1 MRLPQH
7 QDANRGRFEVE
18 MTPMIDV
25 VFLLLIYFV
34 CTASFQPLE
43 QALRTP
49 LAVPTGGVS
58 AQPVEVEIDD
68 FEPIVV
74 RAQANDAGQV
84 SWLIGEAAC
93 ANLAQVQATLAAL
106 FEIHS
111 ELPIILDI
119 DGQVPL
125 ADVVGL
131 YDACWLAGY
140 RKIQFATSVP
150 VQPEAAV
157 P

>member
-1 MRLPQH
+1 
-7 QDANRGRFEVE
+7 

-34 CTASFQPLE
+34 CTASFLPLE
-43 QALRTP
+43 ESLLTP
-49 LAVPTGGVS
+49 LAVPTGGAS
-58 AQPVEVEIDD
+58 AQPVDVEIED

-84 SWLIGEAAC
+84 SWLIGEAPC

-106 FEIHS
+106 YEIHS
-111 ELPIILDI
+111 DLPIILDI
-119 DGQVPL
+119 GELVPL
-125 ADVVGL
+125 GDVVGL

-140 RKIQFATSVP
+140 RKIQFATSAP
-150 VQPEAAV
+150 LPSPSAT

>member
-1 MRLPQH
+1 
-7 QDANRGRFEVE
+7 

-43 QALRTP
+43 QSLRTP
-49 LAVPTGGVS
+49 LAIPSGGAG
-58 AQPVEVEIDD
+58 AQPVDVEIED

-74 RAQANDAGQV
+74 KAQREQGSMA
-84 SWLIGEAAC
+84 WFIGEAAC
-93 ANLAQVQATLAAL
+93 QNLGQVAATLRAL
-106 FEIHS
+106 HEVHS
-111 ELPIILDI
+111 DLPVILDI
-119 DGQVPL
+119 GAEVPL
-125 ADVVGL
+125 GEVVGL
-131 YDACWLAGY
+131 YDVCWVSGY

-150 VQPEAAV
+150 LGPASGLPPV

>member
-1 MRLPQH
+1 
-7 QDANRGRFEVE
+7 

-34 CTASFQPLE
+34 CTAGFLPLE
-43 QALRTP
+43 QSLLTP

-58 AQPVEVEIDD
+58 AQPVDVEIED

-84 SWLIGEAAC
+84 SWLIGEAPC

-106 FEIHS
+106 YEIHS
-111 ELPIILDI
+111 DLPVILDI
-119 DGQVPL
+119 GELVPL
-125 ADVVGL
+125 GEVVGL

-140 RKIQFATSVP
+140 RKIQFATSAPVP
-150 VQPEAAV
+150 TEAAT